1 MLKQGHQQQD
11 PRKVQRYTQVQQ
23 EQRRYIPPGYP
34 QNRSEQVTT
43 QGARPGA
50 RLRLQTGPQVTTQEA
65 TNRPNDREG
74 TDDESN
80 GAHMNNFDL
89 RPEGATRNVETDK
102 QFDGVNLDPTRKS
115 ELKAAMNYL
124 YTQGDGMPQCQSM
137 QVAIK
142 RILQNKIFKSVKFLP
157 RNSKL
162 FKYPDFVD
170 GTNESAVKIVNGL
183 LGKMNLSHYNIREKT
198 QFWITYNELFR
209 QYFTE
214 HRSATAEGLKRVFFD
229 NALGKRSRIIHLSA
243 IQRHGKNQF

>member
-1 MLKQGHQQQD
+1 MLKQGQQPQD
-11 PRKVQRYTQVQQ
+11 PRKLQRYTQVQQ
-23 EQRRYIPPGYP
+23 EQRRYIPPAYH
-34 QNRSEQVTT
+34 QNRPEQVTT
-43 QGARPGA
+43 QGATGRPGA
-50 RLRLQTGPQVTTQEA
+50 RLQTRPQVTTQEA
-65 TNRPNDREG
+65 TNRPSDRVR

-80 GAHMNNFDL
+80 DACMNNFDL
-89 RPEGATRNVETDK
+89 QPEGATRNVETDK
-102 QFDGVNLDPTRKS
+102 RLDEVNLDPTQKS
-115 ELKAAMNYL
+115 ELKAEMNYL
-124 YTQGDGMPQCQSM
+124 YQQGDGMTSCQSM

-229 NALGKRSRIIHLSA
+229 NVLGKRSQIIQL
-243 IQRHGKNQF
+243 

>member
-1 MLKQGHQQQD
+1 MLKQGQQPQD
-11 PRKVQRYTQVQQ
+11 PRRLQRYTQVQQ
-23 EQRRYIPPGYP
+23 EQRQYIPPAY
-34 QNRSEQVTT
+34 R
-43 QGARPGA
+43 
-50 RLRLQTGPQVTTQEA
+50 QEA
-65 TNRPNDREG
+65 TNRTNDRVR
-74 TDDESN
+74 TDDVSN
-80 GAHMNNFDL
+80 GALMMTNNFDL
-89 RPEGATRNVETDK
+89 QPEGATRNVETDK

-124 YTQGDGMPQCQSM
+124 YTQGDGMPQSQSM

-162 FKYPDFVD
+162 FKYPDFVY
-170 GTNESAVKIVNGL
+170 GTNESAVQIVNGL

-214 HRSATAEGLKRVFFD
+214 HRSATSEGLKRVFFD
-229 NALGKRSRIIHLSA
+229 NVLGKRSQIIQL
-243 IQRHGKNQF
+243 